1 MIHFRI
7 KELCKEKGILLQDL
21 AESVEISRVS
31 LTRIIQNQQNPTLL
45 MLEKLAKALDVKVSE
60 LFGDPEDSAIFACPK
75 CGAKLNSGFYRKFS
89 VAPCQQCQQ
98 GIPVIVVG
106 YPKDDALNRHIH
118 IVPPISVVCCTA
130 NTPPEHRFPEIT
142 AKSPWPS

>member
-75 CGAKLNSGFYRKFS
+75 CGAKLKLVEY
-89 VAPCQQCQQ
+89 VEEHPVQEQEQ
-98 GIPVIVVG
+98 GDE
-106 YPKDDALNRHIH
+106 KEA
-118 IVPPISVVCCTA
+118 T
-130 NTPPEHRFPEIT
+130 E
-142 AKSPWPS
+142 

>member
-21 AESVEISRVS
+21 AEIVEISRVS

-60 LFGDPEDSAIFACPK
+60 LFGEPEDSAILACPK
-75 CGAKLNSGFYRKFS
+75 CGAKLKLVEY
-89 VAPCQQCQQ
+89 VEEH
-98 GIPVIVVG
+98 PVQEQEEG
-106 YPKDDALNRHIH
+106 DEKEA
-118 IVPPISVVCCTA
+118 T
-130 NTPPEHRFPEIT
+130 E
-142 AKSPWPS
+142 